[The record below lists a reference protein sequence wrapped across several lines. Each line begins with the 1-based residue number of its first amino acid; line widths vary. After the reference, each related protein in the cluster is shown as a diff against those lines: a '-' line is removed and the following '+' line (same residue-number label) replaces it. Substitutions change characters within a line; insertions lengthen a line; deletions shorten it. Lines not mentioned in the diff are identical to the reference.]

1 MNDIQELFKE
11 TIAEFIEGSLES
23 ELDNELGY
31 EPYDVKNKAT
41 NNSRNEYS
49 KKTPRTSMDKVDID
63 VSRDRNGDFEP
74 RIPPKRRTNISQ
86 NM

>member
-31 EPYDVKNKAT
+31 EPYDVKTKAT